1 MIWREKRILL
11 GTLIVLLLANT
22 IFFFTYRL
30 QYEERLRE
38 SDSRLEEAKEQLAQ
52 ARRTRLAAE
61 QQLAGYRKIERD
73 VQDIYATRWATESQ
87 RLTRLIAEVKRLI
100 GQSQLAAPKSFTFQE
115 TRAKAEGSGSGSRSA
130 APEATVVGIGFNVEG
145 TYQQI
150 RQLINKL
157 ELSSQFVIIDQIS
170 LNSATGD
177 TLAMAIHVKTLFRD
191 ETAPLRRP
199 AGNQDL

>member
-11 GTLIVLLLANT
+11 GTLAVLLIANT

-38 SDSRLEEAKEQLAQ
+38 SDSRLEETKERLQQ
-52 ARRTRLAAE
+52 ARQTRLAAE
-61 QQLAGYRKIERD
+61 QQVAGYRKIERD
-73 VQDIYATRWATESQ
+73 IQDIYVTRWSTESQ
-87 RLTRLIAEVKRLI
+87 RLTRLIAEVKRLVA
-100 GQSQLAAPKSFTFQE
+100 QSQLAAPKSLSFQHAE
-115 TRAKAEGSGSGSRSA
+115 TRGEGSGPRST
-130 APEATVVGIGFNVEG
+130 APEAIVVGIGFNVEG

-157 ELSSQFVIIDQIS
+157 ELSNQFVIIDQMS

-177 TLAMAIHVKTLFRD
+177 TLAMGIHVKTLFRD
-191 ETAPLRRP
+191 EAAPVRRR